1 MENEIINTIRENIH
15 MKTNEI
21 IWLPE
26 IRKHNQSTSYILV
39 LIEKT
44 RNEKKTF

>member
-1 MENEIINTIRENIH
+1 MQNEIIDIIRKNIH

-26 IRKHNQSTSYILV
+26 IRKYNQSTSSILV